1 MVQRHVMTRWKGEGA
16 PVAHFRANGDPV
28 THPDGDHDWMEA
40 WHALI
45 SANGRVVQAI
55 ERYLSEAHRT
65 PLTWFDVMSRLKAHP
80 ERRMRMQELSEL
92 VVFTSGGLS
101 RLVDRMEA
109 VGYLARELSPEDR
122 RGIYVCLT
130 PKGAQKFEEMNR
142 GQMAVVKREF
152 AGKLAASDISA
163 VRRALEPFREG

>member
-1 MVQRHVMTRWKGEGA
+1 MVVFRNHGVNGMTPAARL
-16 PVAHFRANGDPV
+16 RLNGDPV
-28 THPDGDHDWMEA
+28 ARPDGDQDWMEA
-40 WHALI
+40 WRALI
-45 SANGRVVQAI
+45 SANGRVVHAI

-65 PLTWFDVMSRLKAHP
+65 PLTWFDVRSRLRAHP

-130 PKGAQKFEEMNR
+130 PRGEEKFDEMNR
-142 GQMAVVKREF
+142 GHMAVVKREF